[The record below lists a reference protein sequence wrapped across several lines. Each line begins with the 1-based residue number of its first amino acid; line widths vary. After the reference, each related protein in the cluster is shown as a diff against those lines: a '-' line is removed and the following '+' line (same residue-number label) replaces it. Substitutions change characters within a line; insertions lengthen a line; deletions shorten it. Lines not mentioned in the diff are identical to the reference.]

1 MSAKITIDE
10 TYNGPSEMAAAGTNV
25 MSKVIEVDKQVRLSL
40 FKTAELV
47 LNGIQF
53 RLFRAMVTVAII
65 ALAVAFLT
73 TMLGESVIARSVSS
87 AINEETAPRRLYTT
101 WVASLTQPLQPE
113 KLTQQLAMLDQAP
126 QGRRDEF
133 MAWGGYDAQQLQD
146 MQDYAKTQR
155 VYDRY
160 FEDISEGDRRML
172 VGRATGEGIYETLQ
186 DADAKANFRQELAE
200 ANAQMPGSNEEF
212 DVFLDAWKDQRLR
225 RDPILVAQAQ
235 AVANVAPLLQ
245 GMTATEFL
253 TTAEPDLVET
263 LEPFGYRM
271 SAEEFDIICEQA
283 RLTSSAEQIA
293 NLLKAPLVKVALSSR
308 VKADSAANVTS
319 QMLFEELSSG
329 DGTDWLLGKADDP
342 SDQGEL
348 GKIRQDVARLADP
361 VAVANMPAVERSRLS
376 QTQPLVADFDMDPE
390 WVQAVCQWKLR
401 AAELSAIEDKVA
413 RSADTAA
420 EGQTVSPRML
430 ALLSVSFLV
439 CMVGIVNAMLMS
451 VAERFREIAT
461 MKCLGATDGFIMMNF
476 MLESAVQGI
485 AGGIVGAI
493 LGMGL
498 AVLRSGWS
506 YGSMAL
512 DHIPVALLIGS
523 ALLSLVL
530 GVILSV
536 LAAVYPAFVAARLA
550 PMEAMRIE

>member
-1 MSAKITIDE
+1 
-10 TYNGPSEMAAAGTNV
+10 
-25 MSKVIEVDKQVRLSL
+25 MSKVIEVDKQVRLS
-40 FKTAELV
+40 FIKTVELV

-73 TMLGESVIARSVSS
+73 TMLGESVIARNVSE
-87 AINEETAPRRLYTT
+87 AISEETAPRRLYTA
-101 WVASLTQPLQPE
+101 WIASLTKDLQPE
-113 KLTQQLAMLDQAP
+113 TLTQQLATLDQAP

-133 MAWGGYDAQQLQD
+133 MVWGGYDAGQLQV

-155 VYDRY
+155 TYDRY
-160 FEDISEGDRRML
+160 FAALSEGDRRML
-172 VGRATGEGIYETLQ
+172 VGRATGEGIYDLLQ
-186 DADAKANFRQELAE
+186 DGEAKAAFVAELE
-200 ANAQMPGSNEEF
+200 KVNTPLPGSGEDFDAFLAQWNEQRALRQPI
-212 DVFLDAWKDQRLR
+212 LDA
-225 RDPILVAQAQ
+225 QAR
-235 AVANVAPLLQ
+235 AVDNVRPLLQ
-245 GMTATEFL
+245 GATATDYL
-253 TTAEPDLVET
+253 TTAEPDLIET

-271 SAEEFDIICEQA
+271 SPEEFETIREQA
-283 RLTSSAEQIA
+283 RLTASAEQIS
-293 NLLKAPLVKVALSSR
+293 NLLKAPLVKIALSNR

-319 QMLFEELSSG
+319 QMLFEVLRSE
-329 DGTDWLLGKADDP
+329 DGTTWLLGKPDDP
-342 SDQGEL
+342 SDGGEL
-348 GKIRQDVARLADP
+348 AKIRQDVARLFDP
-361 VAVANMPAVERSRLS
+361 AESATMPAVERSALA
-376 QTQPLVADFDMDPE
+376 QTEPLVTAFDMDPK
-390 WVQAVCQWKLR
+390 WIRTVCGWKLR
-401 AAELSAIEDKVA
+401 ASELAEIEDKVA
-413 RSADTAA
+413 RSADTGG
-420 EGQTVSPRML
+420 EGRTVSPRML

-485 AGGIVGAI
+485 AGGIIGAI

-498 AVLRSGWS
+498 AILRSAWS

-512 DHIPVALLIGS
+512 DHIPVVLLVGS